1 MIGSGW
7 VTGPVPDRKEIG
19 AIMAQNQD
27 EKLKSMAR
35 NSYSL
40 VAGAGTILNV
50 PLDGGYLWASGDSFP
65 VV

>member
-7 VTGPVPDRKEIG
+7 VTGPFPDRKEIG

-50 PLDGGYLWASGDSFP
+50 PYSR
-65 VV
+65 